1 MTLRVLRTPEHRA
14 LLRRELWLL
23 PLILAGAVAAVLG
36 FVAMGV
42 G

>member
-1 MTLRVLRTPEHRA
+1 MIAVRTSE
-14 LLRRELWLL
+14 RRELWLI